1 MSRRWRPCG
10 SDSELAA
17 SSVAKII
24 AITGKGGVGKTVVAA
39 LTVRLLVEA
48 KRGPVL
54 AVDADPNLNLNAA
67 LGIPVAQTV
76 GDVRE
81 EGLDRASRLPG
92 GMAKT
97 DFLRMRVQEA
107 LVESEGF
114 DLLAMGRPEG
124 PGCYCF
130 ANTILR
136 ACVDHISTQY
146 AYVVIDC
153 EAGLEH
159 LSRRT
164 AGDLEVLLILSD
176 PTMRGLDTAVRVM
189 ELARNLGTKIAQA
202 AFAFTRVAGDIPA
215 ALADAARDRGLP
227 SPLAVPEDAEVA
239 QLDSQGSPLV
249 HVSSDSQALAAVR
262 AVLTK
267 VGLIS

>member
-1 MSRRWRPCG
+1 M
-10 SDSELAA
+10 
-17 SSVAKII
+17 AKTI

-54 AVDADPNLNLNAA
+54 AVDADPNLNLNSA
-67 LGIPVAQTV
+67 LGLAVGQTV

-81 EGLDRASRLPG
+81 EGLDRAAQLPG

-136 ACVDHISTQY
+136 ACVDHISKQY

-164 AGDLEVLLILSD
+164 AGDLDVLLILSD
-176 PTMRGLDTAVRVM
+176 PTIRGLDTAARVM
-189 ELARNLGTKIAQA
+189 ELAGSLGTKVAQT
-202 AFAFTRVAGDIPA
+202 AFAFSRVADAIPA
-215 ALADAARDRGLP
+215 ALADAARQRGLP
-227 SPLAVPEDAEVA
+227 TPFTVPEDAQIRSFDARGE
-239 QLDSQGSPLV
+239 PLV
-249 HVSSDSQALAAVR
+249 AVPPDSPVLGAVR
-262 AVLTK
+262 SILTE
-267 VGLIS
+267 VCLLSP